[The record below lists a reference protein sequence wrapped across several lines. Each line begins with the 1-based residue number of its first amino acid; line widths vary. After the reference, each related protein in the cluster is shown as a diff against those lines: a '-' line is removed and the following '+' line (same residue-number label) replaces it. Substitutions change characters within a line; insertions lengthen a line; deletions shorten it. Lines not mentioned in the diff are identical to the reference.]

1 MPERVPATTTLVLT
15 PDDPALRSLIDG
27 NRESH
32 RTLALLQVPRDL
44 VGDVIEAL
52 ARGDDRSAVA
62 AADRVVVQ
70 QAALHRSTFAVREP
84 GDAARAGVP
93 TSAPPQPRAL
103 PRRWRV
109 PLIATIIVAVVGA
122 VTAAMLL
129 HRGGTPTPLPA
140 QRHAVTVA
148 PAPTAAAPPPPSAIA
163 PSPPPGPVVL
173 TVAPPPR
180 TNPSVG
186 VDAAGGQVVLYGGSD
201 PSGSVLGDTWSFAGG
216 AWKQAHPAIS
226 PPARS
231 GAAITYNPATG
242 HLVLFGG
249 TSAAGRALNDTW
261 VWDGS
266 SWSRVATSVQPNA
279 GTPVGLVY
287 DDARGALVLV
297 TQPRAAEPVQTW
309 TYTDGA
315 WSRSAP
321 TSGPAI
327 GPGSPMLYDQAMGR
341 IVLVDASSS
350 ATWTW
355 NGASWVR
362 QPPGG
367 LLLEPSVPI
376 HLGFDPQARTLLLV
390 QSASATHPQSTTW
403 TYAGSAWQQARTA
416 TAPEVVGGLVSD
428 PATKTLYAFAGQVG
442 SQDWNQLWSWRNSA
456 WGQ

>member
-1 MPERVPATTTLVLT
+1 
-15 PDDPALRSLIDG
+15 
-27 NRESH
+27 
-32 RTLALLQVPRDL
+32 VPRDL

-70 QAALHRSTFAVREP
+70 QASLHRSTFAVREP
-84 GDAARAGVP
+84 GDAARARGS
-93 TSAPPQPRAL
+93 TSAPPAPARQPRAF
-103 PRRWRV
+103 PRRWRL

-122 VTAAMLL
+122 VAATMLL
-129 HRGGTPTPLPA
+129 HRGGTPALLPA

-186 VDAAGGQVVLYGGSD
+186 VNVAGGQVVLYGGSD
-201 PSGSVLGDTWSFAGG
+201 PSGAVLGDTWIFAGG
-216 AWKQAHPAIS
+216 AWKQAQPAIS

-266 SWSRVATSVQPNA
+266 SWSRVATSVQPNT

-309 TYTDGA
+309 TYADGA

-327 GPGSPMLYDQAMGR
+327 APGSPMVYDQAMGR
-341 IVLVDASSS
+341 IVLVDAGSS

-355 NGASWVR
+355 SGASWVR

-376 HLGFDPQARTLLLV
+376 HLGFDPQTRTLLLV

-403 TYAGSAWQQARTA
+403 TYAGTAWQQAGTP
-416 TAPEVVGGLVSD
+416 TAPEVVGGLVAD
-428 PATKTLYAFAGQVG
+428 PATKTLYAFAGRLG
-442 SQDWNQLWSWRNSA
+442 SQDWNQLWNWRSSA